1 MTYEMSHRGPNADDV
16 LDWDEARDPMR
27 APDKALTAPWR
38 ILGTGDRQLLD
49 ALSDGL
55 WTEERPLRKF
65 LRWGRVRF
73 FVTTVRLVIA
83 GWIEARPANSFLTSE
98 YRLSPEVW
106 K

>member
-1 MTYEMSHRGPNADDV
+1 MQ
-16 LDWDEARDPMR
+16 

-38 ILGTGDRQLLD
+38 ILGHGDRQLLD

-55 WTEERPLRKF
+55 WIEEEPLRKF
-65 LRWGRVRF
+65 LRWGRLRF
-73 FVTTVRLVIA
+73 FLTTVRLVIA
-83 GWIEARPANSFLTSE
+83 GWVESRPANSILQSE